1 MIPRQLLRKC
11 VQRAGPATG
20 MLMMC
25 LLIGGTAQAVAASV
39 SGLYQAE
46 AAVAGREPA
55 QRNQA
60 LSTAL
65 AKVLVKVTGNRGIAA
80 RKELKQDLAAA
91 SRYVQQYS
99 YRSLPEAGQENA
111 STLLVSF
118 DPQAVERLLRDRGL
132 PVWGENRPTVLLW
145 LGRESGGK
153 RRLLTPEQDAD
164 IWSAVESAAGER
176 GLPLIFP
183 LLDLED
189 RAQLQ
194 VSDLWG
200 DFEADIVKASA
211 RYNPDLILTG
221 RMVKAARGVWRGS
234 WRLYQGRNSIDWRNE
249 AKLPRQLSAD
259 GLQHAADLLASRFAP
274 LSGGASLTGLR
285 LRISGVE
292 SLAEY
297 AAVQQL
303 VASQNSL
310 ERARLVS
317 VESDALVYQLQLRGG
332 LQALEQGLKLGGVVE
347 PDLAP
352 VGDPLTTGQAVD
364 LHYRLRR

>member
-1 MIPRQLLRKC
+1 MIPHRLRRKC
-11 VQRAGPATG
+11 VKGAGPLTG
-20 MLMMC
+20 MLMIC
-25 LLIGGTAQAVAASV
+25 LLVGGMAQVMAASV

-46 AAVAGREPA
+46 AEVAGREPA
-55 QRNQA
+55 QRSEA
-60 LSTAL
+60 LSAAL

-80 RKELKQDLAAA
+80 REELKQDLAAA

-99 YRSLPEAGQENA
+99 YRSVPEAGQEKA
-111 STLLVSF
+111 SSLLVSF
-118 DPQAVERLLRDRGL
+118 DPRAVERLLRDRGL
-132 PVWGENRPTVLLW
+132 PVWGGNRPTVLLW

-164 IWSAVESAAGER
+164 IWSAVETAAAER

-194 VSDLWG
+194 VSYLWG
-200 DFEADIVKASA
+200 DFEADIAKASA

-221 RMVKAARGVWRGS
+221 RMVKASRGLWRGS

-249 AKLPRQLSAD
+249 AKLPGQLSAD

-285 LRISGVE
+285 LKVSGVE
-292 SLAEY
+292 SLSEY
-297 AAVQQL
+297 AAVDRL

-317 VESDALVYQLQLRGG
+317 VESDALIYQLQLRGG

-352 VGDPLTTGQAVD
+352 AGGPPAIGQGAD